1 MFLPRPRY
9 STTDGPLPLDCV
21 YVMVRGGTDNGQ
33 GGPEEHSGQNLLTI
47 TGREAE
53 GRGEKK
59 KDGGGGRGRRAF
71 GPENATSS
79 SKKIL
84 VARARRI
91 RSRSAWRVT
100 GFAPWGSTDI
110 STCG

>member
-1 MFLPRPRY
+1 MFLPRPPY
-9 STTDGPLPLDCV
+9 STTDGPLPLDCI

-59 KDGGGGRGRRAF
+59 KDGGAGGGAERSVLETQPAPAKKRAW
-71 GPENATSS
+71 
-79 SKKIL
+79 
-84 VARARRI
+84 RI